1 MAHIPA
7 DKISLRSEYG
17 EHVFRRFLN
26 HCSALQSYINI
37 AREEGQWNAEHAQR
51 HFGLSRW
58 KDEPGVDG
66 VTRDRSDW
74 TAELVPAF
82 EAGFAS
88 EHDLL
93 DCLLGPRPVAQYG
106 YVNFAPLTESSRA
119 LRRGELSPAV
129 APIVQRAID
138 RILEIELMRGETE
151 TAATT
156 AALNIKYAGGSSV
169 LIRVLQAIGKDPKL
183 QRNYAWGDA
192 SKGKSVVFSHLIRA
206 TFPGKDESPESFAK
220 AVKAANIDEDALLAV
235 AFYAPQWAR
244 FIQAVIGWPLFEE
257 AVWWIH
263 AHTKD
268 TSWRIEPDTR
278 ELWNAEVRKLTPL
291 TLEDLVEGA
300 VDVDW
305 FHRVYE
311 ALGAKRWTKLNEF
324 AKYASGGGGHT
335 RAQLFADAMLGKV
348 KRNALIDNM
357 MKKRRQD
364 SVRALGLIPLDK
376 KDPKKDVLK
385 RYQAIQEFV
394 RGSRQFGSQRQASEK
409 LAARIAQENL
419 ARTAGYP
426 DPIRL
431 QWAMEGLAS
440 ADLAKGPVTVKV
452 KDVAV
457 TLAIDADGLPE
468 VSVARGEKPL
478 KAIPPEA
485 KKNEKVEEL
494 LERKT
499 DLRRSASRMRQS
511 LELAMCRG
519 DRFTREDL
527 VELMG
532 NVVLRPMLDRLVF
545 VGEGVAGYPTGEGKA
560 LRDHAGKVEPIK
572 KDESLRLAHPVDFLK
587 LKQWIKWQHDCFAAE
602 RVQPF
607 KQIFRELYVL
617 TDQEKSDATFSRRYA
632 GQQVNPRQAMA
643 LLGSRGWVA
652 APEAGVFRTFHDEKI
667 VAWIEFMETFF
678 TPAEV
683 EGLTLE
689 KIRFAHRGGT
699 EYAKLADLPPR
710 LVSEVMRDVD
720 LIVSVAHRGAVD
732 PEASASTVELRAS
745 LLRATMSLLK
755 LDNVT
760 IKPPH
765 ILIKGMLAEYSVHL
779 GSGTTHMIPG
789 GTLFIVPVHS
799 QHRGRIFLPFA
810 DDDPK
815 TAEVISKVMLLA
827 RDSELRDPNLLDQI
841 RMRSV

>member
-1 MAHIPA
+1 
-7 DKISLRSEYG
+7 
-17 EHVFRRFLN
+17 
-26 HCSALQSYINI
+26 
-37 AREEGQWNAEHAQR
+37 
-51 HFGLSRW
+51 
-58 KDEPGVDG
+58 
-66 VTRDRSDW
+66 
-74 TAELVPAF
+74 
-82 EAGFAS
+82 
-88 EHDLL
+88 
-93 DCLLGPRPVAQYG
+93 
-106 YVNFAPLTESSRA
+106 
-119 LRRGELSPAV
+119 
-129 APIVQRAID
+129 
-138 RILEIELMRGETE
+138 
-151 TAATT
+151 
-156 AALNIKYAGGSSV
+156 V

-348 KRNALIDNM
+348 KRNALIENM

-499 DLRRSASRMRQS
+499 DLRRSASRMQIIP
-511 LELAMCRG
+511 LA
-519 DRFTREDL
+519 L
-527 VELMG
+527 
-532 NVVLRPMLDRLVF
+532 
-545 VGEGVAGYPTGEGKA
+545 K
-560 LRDHAGKVEPIK
+560 
-572 KDESLRLAHPVDFLK
+572 LAHSHVDV
-587 LKQWIKWQHDCFAAE
+587 C
-602 RVQPF
+602 
-607 KQIFRELYVL
+607 
-617 TDQEKSDATFSRRYA
+617 
-632 GQQVNPRQAMA
+632 
-643 LLGSRGWVA
+643 
-652 APEAGVFRTFHDEKI
+652 
-667 VAWIEFMETFF
+667 
-678 TPAEV
+678 
-683 EGLTLE
+683 
-689 KIRFAHRGGT
+689 
-699 EYAKLADLPPR
+699 
-710 LVSEVMRDVD
+710 
-720 LIVSVAHRGAVD
+720 
-732 PEASASTVELRAS
+732 
-745 LLRATMSLLK
+745 
-755 LDNVT
+755 
-760 IKPPH
+760 
-765 ILIKGMLAEYSVHL
+765 
-779 GSGTTHMIPG
+779 
-789 GTLFIVPVHS
+789 
-799 QHRGRIFLPFA
+799 
-810 DDDPK
+810 
-815 TAEVISKVMLLA
+815 
-827 RDSELRDPNLLDQI
+827 
-841 RMRSV
+841 RSS